1 MTAVTG
7 TPQAAPAPLAGPG
20 PRVGYAPEEI
30 VTSES
35 TRAARYKWVIVVDRE
50 VPAGRM
56 ANAIACVAAT
66 TGALVEGLI
75 ARGGPDASG
84 GDHAGL
90 PWAGCT
96 ILAGTP
102 EEVAAVRA
110 RAGAASGDQL
120 LVIDMPAS
128 AQAHRVYDDYLAELA
143 ATSPDELA
151 ICSFSL
157 VGPRNR
163 VDKITNKLT
172 LLP

>member
-1 MTAVTG
+1 VVGATPTA
-7 TPQAAPAPLAGPG
+7 
-20 PRVGYAPEEI
+20 
-30 VTSES
+30 
-35 TRAARYKWVIVVDRE
+35 D
-50 VPAGRM
+50 
-56 ANAIACVAAT
+56 
-66 TGALVEGLI
+66 
-75 ARGGPDASG
+75 
-84 GDHAGL
+84 AGL

-163 VDKITNKLT
+163 VDEITKKLT